1 MSRTRWEANMDKRSA
16 MKKADEAGEVADSM
30 AYRTELVRRIG
41 AGEIT
46 LEAGQAELKRI
57 KRNAKKNG
65 LVTRSQAFNRG

>member
-1 MSRTRWEANMDKRSA
+1 MDKRSA

-30 AYRTELVRRIG
+30 AYRTELVRRTV